1 VAFTPTQLA
10 LLSDVVQRRAGLA
23 LAPVPARASLIRS
36 KLMPVAARFGFRGV
50 NALLDELADEPEE
63 LAAAVTE
70 AMTTNETSFFRDPA
84 CFDHFRDTILPA
96 LMAARARTQRLRIWC
111 AAASTGQE
119 PYSLAMILDEAK
131 LAERGWK
138 IDLFAT
144 DLSQA
149 AADRIRIGLYS
160 QYEVERGLSPERL
173 ARHFSRDGANW
184 RVAERLRRTLRV
196 RAFNLLDHYGW
207 LGKLD
212 VVFCRNVFLYFD
224 HRSKLEALTRLERAL
239 APDGWLVLGATENAA
254 ASSQPFVADETR
266 GVYVKAK
273 AASARPVRLAG

>member
-1 VAFTPTQLA
+1 VPFTPSQLA

-23 LAPVPARASLIRS
+23 LAPAKTALVRS
-36 KLMPVAARFGFRGV
+36 KLMPVAARFGFKSVG
-50 NALLDELADEPEE
+50 ALLDELADEPAE

-84 CFDHFRDTILPA
+84 CFDYFRDTILPA
-96 LMAARARTQRLRIWC
+96 LTAARADTQRLRIWC

-131 LAERGWK
+131 LAEQGWK

-144 DLSQA
+144 DLSQLVV
-149 AADRIRIGLYS
+149 DRIRIGLYS
-160 QYEVERGLSPERL
+160 QYEVERGLSPAQL
-173 ARHFSRDGANW
+173 ARHFTRDGENW
-184 RVAERLRRTLRV
+184 RVAERLRCMLRV
-196 RAFNLLDHYGW
+196 RRFNLLDHYGW

-224 HRSKLEALTRLERAL
+224 HQSRLEVLMRLERAL
-239 APDGWLVLGATENAA
+239 APDGWLVLGATENA
-254 ASSQPFVADETR
+254 SGSGRHFVPDDKTR
-266 GVYVKAK
+266 GVYVRAVP
-273 AASARPVRLAG
+273 RPMRLAG